1 MNYVELIDRL
11 DKMVFIII
19 QHDSDSK
26 YFDHIMPVL
35 RNPLTW
41 IPLYCFLFYYIVT
54 RFREMIIPFILLTI
68 ATVCVNDML
77 SSWVIKPW
85 VERPR
90 PCYDEDIKPFLRAV
104 IECGGRFSF
113 PSSHAANHVGLATF
127 WYLTIKQVTGRKWY
141 WLFVWALLIGYA
153 QIYVGKH
160 YPLDIAAGSLMGIL
174 TGYIFAALFRQ
185 WPLLTKSFV
194 SLRKADSL

>member
-11 DKMVFIII
+11 DKLVFIII
-19 QHDSDSK
+19 QHDTDSK
-26 YFDHIMPVL
+26 ILDHVMPVL

-41 IPLYCFLFYYIVT
+41 IPLYCFLFYFIVT
-54 RFREMIIPFILLTI
+54 RLREMIIPFILLTI

-127 WYLTIKQVTGRKWY
+127 WYLSLKQVTGRRWY

-174 TGYIFAALFRQ
+174 TGYLFAALFRQ

-194 SLRKADSL
+194 SFRKADSL